1 MVSSAPKFLGWVEY
15 IKVISIFLITF
26 LFVLNLFTLKS
37 FAASTEITATVS
49 PVREIVVDSN
59 YNLLEV
65 YSNTSSDVYP
75 IVHIGTIN
83 GKIISMNQATL
94 IGYKKILK
102 SINFSKYGL
111 VYKKQDKEKKFS
123 FPISITIYI
132 LTNAHR

>member
-26 LFVLNLFTLKS
+26 LFVFNLFTLKS

-59 YNLLEV
+59 NNLLEV

-83 GKIISMNQATL
+83 GKIIPMNQSALTS
-94 IGYKKILK
+94 YRKILPN
-102 SINFSKYGL
+102 INFSKYGL
-111 VYKKQDKEKKFS
+111 VYKKEKKQKNFL
-123 FPISITIYI
+123 FFISITLNI